1 MSLARSLLFRMS
13 PALFNSRSQLM
24 PPPLL
29 PLLPLLL
36 LLLLQMGALFRVAAG
51 LFLARSSHIE
61 GHSVPQ
67 NGG

>member
-1 MSLARSLLFRMS
+1 MS

-24 PPPLL
+24 QPPPQPPPPLL
-29 PLLPLLL
+29 LLL
-36 LLLLQMGALFRVAAG
+36 LLLLQMGALFRVAAR

-61 GHSVPQ
+61 GHSVPR

>member
-24 PPPLL
+24 QPP
-29 PLLPLLL
+29 PLLL
-36 LLLLQMGALFRVAAG
+36 LLLLQMGALFRFAAR

>member
-1 MSLARSLLFRMS
+1 MS

-24 PPPLL
+24 PPPP
-29 PLLPLLL
+29 PLLLL
-36 LLLLQMGALFRVAAG
+36 LLLLQMGALFRVAAR

>member
-1 MSLARSLLFRMS
+1 MS

-24 PPPLL
+24 PPP
-29 PLLPLLL
+29 PLLL
-36 LLLLQMGALFRVAAG
+36 LLLLQMGALFRVAAR

>member
-24 PPPLL
+24 QPPPPL
-29 PLLPLLL
+29 PLLLL